1 MKKSNT
7 SESKLEDMEEAF
19 ANEFSDNNDVFSPMR
34 PMSRSLQVTSTLE
47 VTPVNLDPKISKKGN
62 QM

>member
-1 MKKSNT
+1 
-7 SESKLEDMEEAF
+7 MEEAF

-47 VTPVNLDPKISKKGN
+47 VTPVNLDPKRSKKGN